1 METYSTRAA
10 DWMAGLQYDDL
21 PPDVM
26 DAALQ

>member
-1 METYSTRAA
+1 METYSTQAA
-10 DWMAGLQYDDL
+10 DLMAGLQYDDF